1 MVSLWTGSDAMDGA
15 CRGGREIRVVPDAV
29 PADPARLQRV
39 VQEDRL
45 PQGRR
50 VY

>member
-15 CRGGREIRVVPDAV
+15 CRGGCEIRHVPDAML
-29 PADPARLQRV
+29 ADSARLQRV
-39 VQEDRL
+39 VQEDRI